1 MSHRKRLN
9 ELDPQDKCHEGLQN
23 IQNVIKYIASENA
36 IWTVL
41 VLLRLF
47 LTTYCVR
54 YPHAVPFLR
63 NEMPFSLLKTPKIH
77 TV

>member
-1 MSHRKRLN
+1 MMITFIIKISCSAGFTRRVDLYRIYNKA
-9 ELDPQDKCHEGLQN
+9 GL
-23 IQNVIKYIASENA
+23 I
-36 IWTVL
+36 
-41 VLLRLF
+41 

-63 NEMPFSLLKTPKIH
+63 NKMPFSLLKPVKIH